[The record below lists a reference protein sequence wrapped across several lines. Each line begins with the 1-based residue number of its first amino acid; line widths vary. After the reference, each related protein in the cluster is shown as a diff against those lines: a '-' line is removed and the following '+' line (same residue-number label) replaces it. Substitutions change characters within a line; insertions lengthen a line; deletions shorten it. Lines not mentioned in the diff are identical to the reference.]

1 MEEPMKK
8 EIKKGISMI
17 LSLAMILTMSGG
29 YHGKKVKAATKTAV
43 KTQCTTYQG
52 SNVGAQNYSRW
63 TNPMKSYLAAQ
74 DDGSLMRVQY
84 GSKIGGLLVEYYDK
98 DYNLTDTKIVDEELP
113 VFGGFYATKDNYYV
127 ITGQINKDEDNDL
140 EVYRITKY
148 DKKWNKIKSTGLKNC
163 NTTYPFDAGS
173 CRMDVSGKY
182 MIIRTCHKMYKSN
195 DGYNHQANVTI
206 QVDIDQM
213 EITDSYTSVADDNYG
228 YVSHSFNQFVKT
240 EDGHIIAL
248 DHGDAYPRAF
258 IILKYQTDFTKGKFS
273 PGYYTQCTKIPVLQ
287 FEGSTG
293 NNTTGASA
301 GGFEISDDHYLV
313 AANTVI
319 QDSTF
324 SSHKTRNVFVAAVDK
339 NTSKVTTHYLTN
351 YDEGEETTSTP
362 QMVKISGTRFMVL
375 WTKGDQ
381 VYTAIVDNNGQKV
394 GEIQHFTGS
403 LSDCQPV
410 VSNGKVVW
418 YTWKN
423 GDINFYD
430 VNTTDLTDHNVTEI
444 HNGHQYVYDK
454 DLDTDDTITFRCKE
468 CGDIKTEKK
477 ITLGMLY
484 WRNSEETD
492 GYYST
497 RGNGWKQKTG
507 TTMTSSIKYTPT
519 SSDANTELE
528 VTSTDESVIYV
539 EKASGINVKLIA
551 KKAGTSTVTIKPKYN
566 QSSVKTYKVTVYDPL
581 QIDKLEVAA
590 ANPKIGEKVQLS
602 AEAQNGS
609 GNLQYKFYEEN
620 ENGDQTEIQDYASK
634 STCEWTPTTLGKH
647 TIYVEVKDS
656 EGNIE
661 KKSLENITVVK
672 KQTKIQDIHKT
683 YCYTIGAKDQKID
696 LKDYLPSDISNATY
710 EAKITDPSGNLVSE
724 ADKTNTSYTYNV
736 SKAGKAG
743 DQAKIQFTVKS
754 DNYED
759 MTFNVNITL
768 TDKISVAPKEGAEP
782 AIEGSNELTYGQK
795 ISDLKL
801 NTAKAKFIAEDG
813 SEVTGKLEFTDPDR
827 IPTAGT
833 KSAEYTF
840 TPDKDQYRSYTGSV
854 TIAVKKATPQLS
866 KVTVD
871 ETMYAKGK
879 CRKDLHFEP
888 GKATATYDG
897 VEKEVSGTWSLESPN
912 SVLYVGKS
920 TMTLIFTPD
929 DLNNYEKAT
938 QKVDVVVNLRLL
950 ASKTKVSCGDTID
963 LSIDPDT
970 IDSSPN
976 RTYKFFYVD
985 ETGYEKTI
993 QAYSKETKCQWKP
1006 MAAGKYT
1013 VYVQVNGRNYKT
1025 AIEDIEV
1032 SKLKAPEI
1040 SDITK
1045 KYPYTSG
1052 SGTEKINLTQLL
1064 PEDIKIKDQKEE
1076 IQDDHKIL
1084 DDHEFSTANK
1094 QHIYSYWVNQTG
1106 KIGDTA
1112 TIRLTIESDNYE
1124 DITIVI
1130 KIHLTDQITIEP
1142 KEDLTTDI
1150 LNKNTLTY
1158 GEKTSYIGLK
1168 STHVTLETKDG
1179 EKVYG
1184 SLKFKD
1190 PDEIPE
1196 PGKTKIVYVF
1206 VPQNKKYKDYEGS
1219 VIVDVEKQKPTLSGT
1234 SLEPIKYDQHKT
1246 KRDIPL
1252 EKDAVALIG
1261 EKMQTVS
1268 GTWTIE
1274 EENEKLPL
1282 GDYQAVIK
1290 FTPDDTTHY
1299 TTAEI
1304 TLTGQTFIELD
1315 TDIEDS
1321 AKVGDTI
1328 QLSADPKA
1336 TNLQYKF
1343 YIEDSEGKQKIIQD
1357 FTSDSEC
1364 KWIPEKEGTYTICVE
1379 AKDENGNTTTES
1391 VEEITINKKE
1401 EEKPPVKD
1409 PESGDHGSDSGE
1421 PSKPGSSESGQ
1432 PTTGND
1438 QTTTEQKP
1446 DTNTNSNV
1454 DVGVKANQAATV
1466 NGIIYKVTK
1475 IENAK
1480 NAQVT
1485 ITSLDK
1491 KKSSIVIP
1499 DYITINGVKCKV
1511 VTIKKKA
1518 LYKGTKLKKL
1528 TIGKNVQTI
1537 EDNAFNGC
1545 KNLKSITIKSTV
1557 LKKVGKNAIKGI
1569 HKKAVIK
1576 VPKKQYKKY
1585 KKLFGKKSG
1594 FKKPMKL
1601 KK

>member
-1 MEEPMKK
+1 MKK
-8 EIKKGISMI
+8 EIKKGISMM
-17 LSLAMILTMSGG
+17 LSLAMILTMSVG
-29 YHGKKVKAATKTAV
+29 YQGKKVNAATKTAV

-362 QMVKISGTRFMVL
+362 QMVKISGTRVMVL

-410 VSNGKVVW
+410 ISNGKVVW

-609 GNLQYKFYEEN
+609 GNLQYKFYEKN
-620 ENGDQTEIQDYASK
+620 ENGDQTKIRDYASK

-661 KKSLENITVVK
+661 KKSLENVTVVK

-759 MTFNVNITL
+759 MIFNVNITL
-768 TDKISVAPKEGAEP
+768 TDKISVTPKEGEEP
-782 AIEGSNELTYGQK
+782 AIEGNNELTYGQK

-801 NTAKAKFIAEDG
+801 NTTKAKFIAEDG

-840 TPDKDQYRSYTGSV
+840 TPDKDRYRSYTGSV
-854 TIAVKKATPQLS
+854 TIVVKKATPQLS

-879 CRKDLHFEP
+879 CRKDLHFEQ

-897 VEKEVSGTWSLESPN
+897 LEKEVSGTWSLESPN

-938 QKVDVVVNLRLL
+938 QKVDVVVNLRLV

-963 LSIDPDT
+963 FSIDPDT

-1190 PDEIPE
+1190 PDEILE
-1196 PGKTKIVYVF
+1196 PGKTKIAYVF

-1234 SLEPIKYDQHKT
+1234 SLKRIKYDQHKT
-1246 KRDIPL
+1246 KKDIPL
-1252 EKDAVALIG
+1252 EKYAAALIG
-1261 EKMQTVS
+1261 EKMQAVS
-1268 GTWTIE
+1268 GTWMIE
-1274 EENEKLPL
+1274 KEDEKLPL
-1282 GDYQAVIK
+1282 GDYQAVVK
-1290 FTPDDTTHY
+1290 FIPDDTTHY

-1304 TLTGQTFIELD
+1304 ALTGQTFIELD

-1321 AKVGDTI
+1321 AKVGDII

-1364 KWIPEKEGTYTICVE
+1364 KWVPEKEGTYTICVE
-1379 AKDENGNTTTES
+1379 AKDENGNTATAN

-1409 PESGDHGSDSGE
+1409 PESGDHGSDNGE

-1511 VTIKKKA
+1511 ITIKKKA

-1528 TIGKNVQTI
+1528 TIGKNIQTI

>member
-1 MEEPMKK
+1 MKK
-8 EIKKGISMI
+8 EIKKGISMM

-29 YHGKKVKAATKTAV
+29 YHGKKVNAATKTAV
-43 KTQCTTYQG
+43 KTQCTTYEG

-63 TNPMKSYLAAQ
+63 TNPMKSYLVAE

-98 DYNLTDTKIVDEELP
+98 NYNLTDTKLVDEELP

-127 ITGQINKDEDNDL
+127 VTGQINKDEDNAL

-182 MIIRTCHKMYKSN
+182 MIIRTCHEMYN
-195 DGYNHQANVTI
+195 GHQANVTI

-213 EITDSYTSVADDNYG
+213 EITDSYTSVADNNYG

-248 DHGDAYPRAF
+248 DHGDAYPRDF

-287 FEGSTG
+287 FEGSIG
-293 NNTTGASA
+293 NNATGASA

-313 AANTVI
+313 AANTVK
-319 QDSTF
+319 QDKNFDSYN
-324 SSHKTRNVFVAAVDK
+324 TRNVFVAAVDK
-339 NTSKVTTHYLTN
+339 STSDVKINYLTN
-351 YDEGEETTSTP
+351 YAEGEETTTTP

-394 GEIQHFTGS
+394 GEIQHFIGS

-410 VSNGKVVW
+410 ISNGKVVW

-454 DLDTDDTITFRCKE
+454 DLDTDDTITFRCTACDAVK
-468 CGDIKTEKK
+468 IEKK
-477 ITLGMLY
+477 ITLDKLY
-484 WRNSEETD
+484 WKNSETT
-492 GYYST
+492 GNTYYW
-497 RGNGWKQKTG
+497 RENGWKQKTG
-507 TTMTSSIKYTPT
+507 TTMASYIQYKTT
-519 SSDANTELE
+519 SSDSSIETNTELE
-528 VTSTDESVIYV
+528 ITSTNENVISV
-539 EKASGINVKLIA
+539 EKTSGIDIKLIA
-551 KKAGTSTVTIKPKYN
+551 KKAGTSTVTIRPKYN
-566 QSSVKTYKVTVYDPL
+566 QKSVKTYKITVYDPL
-581 QIDKLEVAA
+581 KVTKFEADA

-620 ENGDQTEIQDYASK
+620 KNGDQTEIQDYSLK

-647 TIYVEVKDS
+647 TLYVKVKDS

-661 KKSLENITVVK
+661 KKSLENVTVVK
-672 KQTKIQDIHKT
+672 KQTKIQDIDKT
-683 YCYTIGAKDQKID
+683 YCYTIGAKDQKIN

-710 EAKITDPSGNLVSE
+710 EAKITNLSGNLVSE
-724 ADKTNTSYTYNV
+724 AAKTDTSYTYNV

-743 DQAKIQFTVKS
+743 DQSKIQFTVKS

-759 MTFNVNITL
+759 MIFNVNITL
-768 TDKISVAPKEGAEP
+768 TDKLSIAPKEGAEP

-801 NTAKAKFIAEDG
+801 NTTKAKFIAEDG

-827 IPTAGT
+827 ISTAGI

-840 TPDKDQYRSYTGSV
+840 IPDKDKYKSYTGSV

-950 ASKTKVSCGDTID
+950 ASKTKVSCGDIID
-963 LSIDPDT
+963 FSIAPDT
-970 IDSSPN
+970 IDSSPD

-1006 MAAGKYT
+1006 TTAGKYT

-1025 AIEDIEV
+1025 AIKDIEV

-1052 SGTEKINLTQLL
+1052 SGTEKINLTQML
-1064 PEDIKIKDQKEE
+1064 PEDIKITDQKEE

-1084 DDHEFSTANK
+1084 GYHEFSTANK
-1094 QHIYSYWVNQTG
+1094 QHTYSYWVNQKG

-1112 TIRLTIESDNYE
+1112 TISLTIESDNYE
-1124 DITIVI
+1124 DITIAI

-1150 LNKNTLTY
+1150 LNKNTMTY

-1196 PGKTKIVYVF
+1196 PGKTKIAYVF

-1219 VIVDVEKQKPTLSGT
+1219 VIVDVEKQRPTLSGT
-1234 SLEPIKYDQHKT
+1234 SLKRIKYDQHKT
-1246 KRDIPL
+1246 KKDIPL

-1261 EKMQTVS
+1261 EKMQAVS

-1274 EENEKLPL
+1274 KEDDKLPL
-1282 GDYQAVIK
+1282 GDYQSVVK

-1304 TLTGQTFIELD
+1304 ALTGQTFIELD

-1321 AKVGDTI
+1321 AKVGDII
-1328 QLSADPKA
+1328 QLSADPKV
-1336 TNLQYKF
+1336 TDLQYKF
-1343 YIEDSEGKQKIIQD
+1343 YAEDSEKNQEIIQD

-1364 KWIPEKEGTYTICVE
+1364 KWVPEKEGTYTIYVE
-1379 AKDENGNTTTES
+1379 AKDENGNTATAN
-1391 VEEITINKKE
+1391 VEEIMINKKE

-1409 PESGDHGSDSGE
+1409 PESGDHGSDNGE

-1432 PTTGND
+1432 PTIGND

-1446 DTNTNSNV
+1446 DTNTNSNI

-1466 NGIIYKVTK
+1466 KGLTYKVTK

-1485 ITSLDK
+1485 ITRLDK

-1499 DYITINGVKCKV
+1499 DYIMINGVKCKV

-1518 LYKGTKLKKL
+1518 LYKGRKLKKL

-1594 FKKPMKL
+1594 FKKPMRL

>member
-1 MEEPMKK
+1 MEEPMRK

-43 KTQCTTYQG
+43 KTQCTTYEG
-52 SNVGAQNYSRW
+52 SNVGGQNYIIWSY
-63 TNPMKSYLAAQ
+63 PMESYLTAQ
-74 DDGSLMRVQY
+74 SDGSFMRVQY
-84 GSKIGGLLVEYYDK
+84 GSKIEGLLVEYYDK
-98 DYNLTDTKIVDEELP
+98 DYNLTSTKIIDEELP
-113 VFGGFYATKDNYYV
+113 VFGGFYATDDNYYV
-127 ITGQINKDEDNDL
+127 VTGQNNKNKDNDL

-148 DKKWNKIKSTGLKNC
+148 DKKWNRIGSTGLKKC

-182 MIIRTCHKMYKSN
+182 MIIRTCHEMYN
-195 DGYNHQANVTI
+195 GHQANVTI

-213 EITDSYTSVADDNYG
+213 EITDSYTSVADNNYG

-293 NNTTGASA
+293 NNATGASA

-324 SSHKTRNVFVAAVDK
+324 SSHKTRNVFVTAVDK
-339 NTSKVTTHYLTN
+339 NTSKVTIHYLTN
-351 YDEGEETTSTP
+351 YDEGEETTTTP
-362 QMVKISGTRFMVL
+362 QMVKISGTRFMIL

-410 VSNGKVVW
+410 ISNGKVVW

-430 VNTTDLTDHNVTEI
+430 VNTTDLTDHNVIEI

-468 CGDIKTEKK
+468 CGDIKTEQK

-528 VTSTDESVIYV
+528 VTSTDENVISV

-551 KKAGTSTVTIKPKYN
+551 KKAGTSTVTIRPKYN
-566 QSSVKTYKVTVYDPL
+566 QTSVKTYKITVYDPL
-581 QIDKLEVAA
+581 KITKFEAA
-590 ANPKIGEKVQLS
+590 VANPKIGEKVQLS

-620 ENGDQTEIQDYASK
+620 ENGDQTEIQDYSSK

-656 EGNIE
+656 KGNIE

-672 KQTKIQDIHKT
+672 KQTKIQNIHKT

-768 TDKISVAPKEGAEP
+768 TDKISVTPKEGEEP

-801 NTAKAKFIAEDG
+801 NTTKAKFIAEDG

-827 IPTAGT
+827 IPMAGT

-840 TPDKDQYRSYTGSV
+840 TPDEDQYRSYTGSV

-879 CRKDLHFEP
+879 CRKDLHFEQ

-929 DLNNYEKAT
+929 DLNNYEKET

-963 LSIDPDT
+963 FSIDPDT
-970 IDSSPN
+970 IDSSPD

-1025 AIEDIEV
+1025 AIKDIEV

-1084 DDHEFSTANK
+1084 GYHEFSTANK
-1094 QHIYSYWVNQTG
+1094 QHTYSYGVNQTG

-1124 DITIVI
+1124 DITIAI

-1168 STHVTLETKDG
+1168 STYVTLETKDG

-1196 PGKTKIVYVF
+1196 PGKTKIAYIF

-1219 VIVDVEKQKPTLSGT
+1219 VTVDVEKQKPTLSGT

-1246 KRDIPL
+1246 KKDIPL
-1252 EKDAVALIG
+1252 EKYAAALIG
-1261 EKMQTVS
+1261 EKMQAVS
-1268 GTWTIE
+1268 GTWMIE
-1274 EENEKLPL
+1274 KEDEKLPL
-1282 GDYQAVIK
+1282 GDYQAVVK

-1304 TLTGQTFIELD
+1304 TLTGQTFIELSTAMEGD
-1315 TDIEDS
+1315 L
-1321 AKVGDTI
+1321 AKVGDII
-1328 QLSADPKA
+1328 QLLVDPKA

-1343 YIEDSEGKQKIIQD
+1343 YTEDSEKKQEIIQD

-1364 KWIPEKEGTYTICVE
+1364 KWVPEKEGTYTIYAT
-1379 AKDENGNTTTES
+1379 AKDAAGNTVTDS
-1391 VEEITINKKE
+1391 WKGINIIQKG

-1409 PESGDHGSDSGE
+1409 PESGDQGSNNGGL
-1421 PSKPGSSESGQ
+1421 GSSENGQ
-1432 PTTGND
+1432 PTT
-1438 QTTTEQKP
+1438 QKP
-1446 DTNTNSNV
+1446 NTNTNSNV
-1454 DVGVKANQAATV
+1454 SVGVKANQTATA
-1466 NGIIYKVTK
+1466 NGITYKVTK
-1475 IENAK
+1475 VENAK

-1518 LYKGTKLKKL
+1518 LYKGAKLKKL

-1576 VPKKQYKKY
+1576 APKKQYKKY

>member
-1 MEEPMKK
+1 MKK
-8 EIKKGISMI
+8 EIKKGISMM
-17 LSLAMILTMSGG
+17 LSLAMILTMSVG
-29 YHGKKVKAATKTAV
+29 YQGKKVNAATKTAV

-339 NTSKVTTHYLTN
+339 STSDVKINYLTN
-351 YDEGEETTSTP
+351 YDEGEETTTTP

-410 VSNGKVVW
+410 ISNGKVVW

-620 ENGDQTEIQDYASK
+620 EKGDQTEIQNYSSK

-647 TIYVEVKDS
+647 TLYVKVKDS

-661 KKSLENITVVK
+661 KKSLENITVTK
-672 KQTKIQDIHKT
+672 KQAQIKDIEKT

-768 TDKISVAPKEGAEP
+768 TDKISVTPKEGEEP
-782 AIEGSNELTYGQK
+782 AIEGNNELTYGQK

-938 QKVDVVVNLRLL
+938 QKVDVVVNLRLV

-963 LSIDPDT
+963 FSIDPDT

-1025 AIEDIEV
+1025 AIKDIEV

-1190 PDEIPE
+1190 SDEILE
-1196 PGKTKIVYVF
+1196 PGKTKIAYVF

-1234 SLEPIKYDQHKT
+1234 SLKRIKYDQHKT
-1246 KRDIPL
+1246 KKDIPL
-1252 EKDAVALIG
+1252 EKYAAALIG
-1261 EKMQTVS
+1261 EKMQAVS
-1268 GTWTIE
+1268 GTWMIE
-1274 EENEKLPL
+1274 KEDEKLPL
-1282 GDYQAVIK
+1282 GDYQAVVK

-1304 TLTGQTFIELD
+1304 ALTGQTFIELD

-1364 KWIPEKEGTYTICVE
+1364 KWVPEKEGTYTIYVE
-1379 AKDENGNTTTES
+1379 AKDENGNTATAN

-1421 PSKPGSSESGQ
+1421 PSKPGSSEGGQ

-1491 KKSSIVIP
+1491 KKSSIIIP

-1511 VTIKKKA
+1511 ITIKKKA

-1528 TIGKNVQTI
+1528 TIGKNIQTI

-1576 VPKKQYKKY
+1576 VQKKQYKKY

>member
-8 EIKKGISMI
+8 EIKKGISMM

-362 QMVKISGTRFMVL
+362 QMVKISGTRVMVL

-609 GNLQYKFYEEN
+609 GNLQYKFYEKN
-620 ENGDQTEIQDYASK
+620 ENGDQTKIRDYASK

-759 MTFNVNITL
+759 MTFNVNIIL

-801 NTAKAKFIAEDG
+801 NTTKAKFIAEDG

-854 TIAVKKATPQLS
+854 TIAVKKAIPQLS

-950 ASKTKVSCGDTID
+950 ASKTKVSCGETID
-963 LSIDPDT
+963 FSIDPDT

-1025 AIEDIEV
+1025 AIKDIEV

-1084 DDHEFSTANK
+1084 EDYEFSTANK
-1094 QHIYSYWVNQTG
+1094 QHTYSYWVNQTG

-1196 PGKTKIVYVF
+1196 PGKTKIAYIF

-1219 VIVDVEKQKPTLSGT
+1219 VTVDVEKQKPTLSGT
-1234 SLEPIKYDQHKT
+1234 SLKKIKYDQHKT
-1246 KRDIPL
+1246 KKDIPL
-1252 EKDAVALIG
+1252 EKYAAALIG
-1261 EKMQTVS
+1261 EKMQAVS
-1268 GTWTIE
+1268 GTWMIE
-1274 EENEKLPL
+1274 KEDEKLPL
-1282 GDYQAVIK
+1282 GDYQAVVK

-1304 TLTGQTFIELD
+1304 ALTGQTFIELD

-1321 AKVGDTI
+1321 AKVGDII

-1364 KWIPEKEGTYTICVE
+1364 KWVPEKEGTYTIYVE
-1379 AKDENGNTTTES
+1379 AKDENGNTTTAS
-1391 VEEITINKKE
+1391 VKEITINKKE

-1409 PESGDHGSDSGE
+1409 PESGDHGSDNGE

-1438 QTTTEQKP
+1438 QPTTEQKP

-1576 VPKKQYKKY
+1576 VQKKQYKKY

>member
-1 MEEPMKK
+1 MEEHMKK
-8 EIKKGISMI
+8 EIKKGISMM
-17 LSLAMILTMSGG
+17 LSLAMIITMSGG
-29 YHGKKVKAATKTAV
+29 YHGKKVKAATNTAV
-43 KTQCTTYQG
+43 KTQCTTYEG

-63 TNPMKSYLAAQ
+63 TNPMKSYLVAE

-113 VFGGFYATKDNYYV
+113 VFGGFYATKDNYYI
-127 ITGQINKDEDNDL
+127 ITGQVNKDEDNDL

-148 DKKWNKIKSTGLKNC
+148 DRKWNKIKSTGLKNC

-182 MIIRTCHKMYKSN
+182 MIIRTCHEMYN
-195 DGYNHQANVTI
+195 GHQANVTI
-206 QVDIDQM
+206 QIDIDQM
-213 EITDSYTSVADDNYG
+213 EITDSYTSVANNNYG
-228 YVSHSFNQFVKT
+228 YVSHSFNQFVKI
-240 EDGHIIAL
+240 EDGHIVAL
-248 DHGDAYPRAF
+248 DHGDAHPRAF
-258 IILKYQTDFTKGKFS
+258 AILKYKTDINSGTFFTTSNGS
-273 PGYYTQCTKIPVLQ
+273 LCTLIPVMT
-287 FEGSTG
+287 FEGKSG
-293 NNTTGASA
+293 DNTTGASV

-313 AANTVI
+313 AANTVV
-319 QDSTF
+319 QDSDF

-339 NTSKVTTHYLTN
+339 STSDVKINYLTN
-351 YDEGEETTSTP
+351 YAEGEETTTTP

-410 VSNGKVVW
+410 ISNGKVVW
-418 YTWKN
+418 YTWRN

-468 CGDIKTEKK
+468 CGDIKIEKK

-492 GYYST
+492 GFYRT
-497 RGNGWKQKTG
+497 RENGWKQKTG
-507 TTMTSSIKYTPT
+507 TTMTSLIKYTPT

-528 VTSTDESVIYV
+528 VTSTDESVISA
-539 EKASGINVKLIA
+539 EKTNGINIKLIA
-551 KKAGTSTVTIKPKYN
+551 KKAGTSTITIKPRYN
-566 QSSVKTYKVTVYDPL
+566 PSSVKTYKVTVYDPL
-581 QIDKLEVAA
+581 QIDKLEVEDAT
-590 ANPKIGEKVQLS
+590 PKIGEKVQLS
-602 AEAQNGS
+602 VKTQNGS
-609 GNLQYKFYEEN
+609 GNLQYKFYEKN
-620 ENGDQTEIQDYASK
+620 ENGDQTEIQEYASK

-672 KQTKIQDIHKT
+672 KQTKIQDIDKT
-683 YCYTIGAKDQKID
+683 YCYTIGAKDQKIN

-724 ADKTNTSYTYNV
+724 AAKTDTSYTYNV

-768 TDKISVAPKEGAEP
+768 TDKISVTPKEGEEA

-801 NTAKAKFIAEDG
+801 NTTKAKFIAEDG
-813 SEVTGKLEFTDPDR
+813 SEVTGKLEFTDSDR

-840 TPDKDQYRSYTGSV
+840 IPDKDQYESYTGSV

-920 TMTLIFTPD
+920 IMTLIFTPD

-963 LSIDPDT
+963 FSIDPDT
-970 IDSSPN
+970 IDSSLD

-1006 MAAGKYT
+1006 TTAGKYT

-1025 AIEDIEV
+1025 AIKDIEV

-1052 SGTEKINLTQLL
+1052 LGTEKINLTQLL

-1084 DDHEFSTANK
+1084 GYHEFSTANK
-1094 QHIYSYWVNQTG
+1094 QHTYSYGVNQTG

-1124 DITIVI
+1124 DITIAI

-1184 SLKFKD
+1184 SLKFKN

-1196 PGKTKIVYVF
+1196 PGKTKIAYIF

-1234 SLEPIKYDQHKT
+1234 SLKRIKYDQHKT
-1246 KRDIPL
+1246 KKDIPL

-1261 EKMQTVS
+1261 EKMQAVS

-1274 EENEKLPL
+1274 KEDDKLPL
-1282 GDYQAVIK
+1282 GDYQAVVK

-1304 TLTGQTFIELD
+1304 ALTGQTFIELS
-1315 TDIEDS
+1315 TDMEGDL
-1321 AKVGDTI
+1321 AKVGDII

-1343 YIEDSEGKQKIIQD
+1343 YTEDSEKNQEIIQD

-1364 KWIPEKEGTYTICVE
+1364 KWVPEKEGTYTIYVK
-1379 AKDENGNTTTES
+1379 AKDAAGNTVTDS
-1391 VEEITINKKE
+1391 WKRIKIIQKG

-1409 PESGDHGSDSGE
+1409 PESGDQGSNNGGL
-1421 PSKPGSSESGQ
+1421 GSSENGQ
-1432 PTTGND
+1432 PTT
-1438 QTTTEQKP
+1438 QKP
-1446 DTNTNSNV
+1446 NTNSNV
-1454 DVGVKANQAATV
+1454 SVGVKANQTATA

-1475 IENAK
+1475 VENAQ
-1480 NAQVT
+1480 NAQVS

-1518 LYKGTKLKKL
+1518 LYKGRKLKKL

-1594 FKKPMKL
+1594 FKKPMRL

>member
-1 MEEPMKK
+1 MEEHMKK
-8 EIKKGISMI
+8 EIKKGISMM
-17 LSLAMILTMSGG
+17 LSLAMIITMSGG
-29 YHGKKVKAATKTAV
+29 YHGKKVKAATNTAV
-43 KTQCTTYQG
+43 KTQCTTYEG

-63 TNPMKSYLAAQ
+63 TNPMKSYLVAE

-113 VFGGFYATKDNYYV
+113 VFGGFYATKDNYYI
-127 ITGQINKDEDNDL
+127 ITGQVNKDEDNDL

-148 DKKWNKIKSTGLKNC
+148 DRKWNKIKSTGLKNC

-182 MIIRTCHKMYKSN
+182 MIIRTCHEMYN
-195 DGYNHQANVTI
+195 GHQANVTI
-206 QVDIDQM
+206 QIDIDQM
-213 EITDSYTSVADDNYG
+213 EITDSYTSVANNNYG
-228 YVSHSFNQFVKT
+228 YVSHSFNQFVKI
-240 EDGHIIAL
+240 EDGHIVAL
-248 DHGDAYPRAF
+248 DHGDAHPRAF
-258 IILKYQTDFTKGKFS
+258 AILKYKTDINSGTFFTTSNGS
-273 PGYYTQCTKIPVLQ
+273 LCTLIPVMT
-287 FEGSTG
+287 FEGKSG
-293 NNTTGASA
+293 DNTTGASV

-313 AANTVI
+313 AANTVV
-319 QDSTF
+319 QDSDF

-339 NTSKVTTHYLTN
+339 STSDVKINYLTN
-351 YDEGEETTSTP
+351 YAEGEETTTTP

-410 VSNGKVVW
+410 ISNGKVVW
-418 YTWKN
+418 YTWRN

-468 CGDIKTEKK
+468 CGDIKIEKK

-492 GYYST
+492 GFYRT
-497 RGNGWKQKTG
+497 RENGWKQKTG
-507 TTMTSSIKYTPT
+507 TTMTSLIKYTPT

-528 VTSTDESVIYV
+528 VTSTDESVISA
-539 EKASGINVKLIA
+539 EKTNGINIKLIA
-551 KKAGTSTVTIKPKYN
+551 KKAGTSTITIKPRYN
-566 QSSVKTYKVTVYDPL
+566 PSSVKTYKVTVYDPL
-581 QIDKLEVAA
+581 QIDKLEVEDAT
-590 ANPKIGEKVQLS
+590 PKIGEKVQLS
-602 AEAQNGS
+602 VKTQNGS
-609 GNLQYKFYEEN
+609 GNLQYKFYEKN
-620 ENGDQTEIQDYASK
+620 ENGDQTEIQEYASK

-672 KQTKIQDIHKT
+672 KQTKIQDIDKT
-683 YCYTIGAKDQKID
+683 YCYTIGAKDQKIN

-724 ADKTNTSYTYNV
+724 AAKTDTSYTYNV

-768 TDKISVAPKEGAEP
+768 TDKISVTPKEGEEA

-801 NTAKAKFIAEDG
+801 NTTKAKFIAEDG
-813 SEVTGKLEFTDPDR
+813 SEVTGKLEFTDSDR

-840 TPDKDQYRSYTGSV
+840 IPDKDQYESYTGSV

-920 TMTLIFTPD
+920 IMTLIFTPD

-963 LSIDPDT
+963 FSIDPDT
-970 IDSSPN
+970 IDSSLD

-1006 MAAGKYT
+1006 TTAGKYT

-1025 AIEDIEV
+1025 AIKDIEV

-1052 SGTEKINLTQLL
+1052 LGTEKINLTQLL

-1076 IQDDHKIL
+1076 IQDDYKIL
-1084 DDHEFSTANK
+1084 GYHEFSTANK
-1094 QHIYSYWVNQTG
+1094 QHTYSYGVNQTG

-1124 DITIVI
+1124 DITIAI

-1184 SLKFKD
+1184 SLKFKN

-1196 PGKTKIVYVF
+1196 PGKTKIAYIF

-1234 SLEPIKYDQHKT
+1234 SLKRIKYDQHKT
-1246 KRDIPL
+1246 KKDIPL

-1261 EKMQTVS
+1261 EKMQAVS

-1274 EENEKLPL
+1274 KEDDKLPL
-1282 GDYQAVIK
+1282 GDYQAVVK

-1304 TLTGQTFIELD
+1304 ALTGQTFIELS
-1315 TDIEDS
+1315 TDMEGDL
-1321 AKVGDTI
+1321 AKVGDII

-1343 YIEDSEGKQKIIQD
+1343 YTEDSEKNQEIIQD

-1364 KWIPEKEGTYTICVE
+1364 KWVPEKEGTYTIYVK
-1379 AKDENGNTTTES
+1379 AKDAAGNTVTDS
-1391 VEEITINKKE
+1391 WKRIKIIQKG

-1409 PESGDHGSDSGE
+1409 PESGDQGSNNGGL
-1421 PSKPGSSESGQ
+1421 GSSENGQ
-1432 PTTGND
+1432 PTT
-1438 QTTTEQKP
+1438 QKP
-1446 DTNTNSNV
+1446 NTNSNV
-1454 DVGVKANQAATV
+1454 SVGVKANQTATA

-1475 IENAK
+1475 VENAQ
-1480 NAQVT
+1480 NAQVS

-1518 LYKGTKLKKL
+1518 LYKGRKLKKL

-1594 FKKPMKL
+1594 FKKPMRL

>member
-1 MEEPMKK
+1 MKK

-43 KTQCTTYQG
+43 KTQCTTYEG

-430 VNTTDLTDHNVTEI
+430 VNTTDLTDHNITEI

-492 GYYST
+492 GHYST

-507 TTMTSSIKYTPT
+507 TTMTSLIKYTPT

-528 VTSTDESVIYV
+528 VTSTDESVISA
-539 EKASGINVKLIA
+539 EKTNGINIKLIA
-551 KKAGTSTVTIKPKYN
+551 KKAGTSTITIKPKYN
-566 QSSVKTYKVTVYDPL
+566 PSSVKTYKVTVYDPL
-581 QIDKLEVAA
+581 QIDKLEVEDAT
-590 ANPKIGEKVQLS
+590 PKIGEKVQLS

-768 TDKISVAPKEGAEP
+768 TDKISVTSKEGEEP
-782 AIEGSNELTYGQK
+782 TIEGSNELTYGQK

-801 NTAKAKFIAEDG
+801 NTTKAKFIAEDG

-871 ETMYAKGK
+871 EMMYAKGK
-879 CRKDLHFEP
+879 CRKDLHFEQ

-897 VEKEVSGTWSLESPN
+897 VEKEVSGAWSLESPN

-970 IDSSPN
+970 IDSSPD

-1006 MAAGKYT
+1006 MAVGKYT

-1084 DDHEFSTANK
+1084 EDYEFSTANK
-1094 QHIYSYWVNQTG
+1094 QHTYSYWVNQTG

-1190 PDEIPE
+1190 PDEILE
-1196 PGKTKIVYVF
+1196 PGKTKIAYVF

-1234 SLEPIKYDQHKT
+1234 SLKRIKYDQHKT
-1246 KRDIPL
+1246 KKDIPL
-1252 EKDAVALIG
+1252 EKYAAALIG
-1261 EKMQTVS
+1261 EKMQAVS
-1268 GTWTIE
+1268 GTWMIE
-1274 EENEKLPL
+1274 KEDEKLPL
-1282 GDYQAVIK
+1282 GDYQAVVK
-1290 FTPDDTTHY
+1290 FIPDDTTHY

-1304 TLTGQTFIELD
+1304 ALTGQTFIELD

-1321 AKVGDTI
+1321 AKVGDII

-1364 KWIPEKEGTYTICVE
+1364 KLVPEKEGTYTICVE
-1379 AKDENGNTTTES
+1379 AKDENGNTATAN

-1409 PESGDHGSDSGE
+1409 PESGDHGSDNGE

-1475 IENAK
+1475 IENAQ

>member
-1 MEEPMKK
+1 MKK
-8 EIKKGISMI
+8 EIKKGISMM

-29 YHGKKVKAATKTAV
+29 YQGKKVNAATKTAV

-528 VTSTDESVIYV
+528 VTSTDESVISA
-539 EKASGINVKLIA
+539 EKTNGINIKLIA
-551 KKAGTSTVTIKPKYN
+551 KKAGTSTITIKPKYN

-581 QIDKLEVAA
+581 QIDKLEVDA

-620 ENGDQTEIQDYASK
+620 ENGDQTKIRDYASK

-661 KKSLENITVVK
+661 KKSLENVTVVK

-854 TIAVKKATPQLS
+854 TIAVKKAIPQLS

-1190 PDEIPE
+1190 PDEILE
-1196 PGKTKIVYVF
+1196 PGKTKIAYVF

-1234 SLEPIKYDQHKT
+1234 SLKRIKYDQHKT
-1246 KRDIPL
+1246 KKDIPL
-1252 EKDAVALIG
+1252 EKYAAALIG
-1261 EKMQTVS
+1261 EKMQAVS
-1268 GTWTIE
+1268 GTWMIE
-1274 EENEKLPL
+1274 KEDEKLPL
-1282 GDYQAVIK
+1282 GDYQAVVK
-1290 FTPDDTTHY
+1290 FIPDDTTHY

-1304 TLTGQTFIELD
+1304 ALTGQTFIELD

-1364 KWIPEKEGTYTICVE
+1364 KWVPEKEGTYTICVE
-1379 AKDENGNTTTES
+1379 AKDENGNTATEN

>member
-1 MEEPMKK
+1 MKK
-8 EIKKGISMI
+8 EIKKGISMM
-17 LSLAMILTMSGG
+17 LSLAMILTMSVG
-29 YHGKKVKAATKTAV
+29 YQGKKVNAATKTAV

-351 YDEGEETTSTP
+351 YDEGEETTTTP

-410 VSNGKVVW
+410 ISNGKVVW

-528 VTSTDESVIYV
+528 VTSTDESVISA
-539 EKASGINVKLIA
+539 EKTNGINIKLIA
-551 KKAGTSTVTIKPKYN
+551 KKAGTSTITIKPKYN

-590 ANPKIGEKVQLS
+590 ATPKIGEKVQLS

-661 KKSLENITVVK
+661 KKSLENVTVVK

-759 MTFNVNITL
+759 MIFNVNITL
-768 TDKISVAPKEGAEP
+768 TDKISVTPKEGEEP
-782 AIEGSNELTYGQK
+782 AIEGNNELTYGQK

-801 NTAKAKFIAEDG
+801 NTTKAKFIAEDG

-840 TPDKDQYRSYTGSV
+840 TPDKDRYRSYTGSV
-854 TIAVKKATPQLS
+854 TIVVKKATPQLS

-879 CRKDLHFEP
+879 CRKDLHFEQ

-897 VEKEVSGTWSLESPN
+897 LEKEVSGTWSLESPN

-938 QKVDVVVNLRLL
+938 QKVDVVVNLRLV

-963 LSIDPDT
+963 FSIDPDT

-1006 MAAGKYT
+1006 MAAGKYM

-1025 AIEDIEV
+1025 AIKDIEV

-1094 QHIYSYWVNQTG
+1094 QHTYSYWVNQTG

-1190 PDEIPE
+1190 PDEILE
-1196 PGKTKIVYVF
+1196 PGKTKIAYVF

-1234 SLEPIKYDQHKT
+1234 SLKRIKYDQHKT
-1246 KRDIPL
+1246 KKDIPL
-1252 EKDAVALIG
+1252 EKYAAALIG
-1261 EKMQTVS
+1261 EKMQAVS
-1268 GTWTIE
+1268 GTWMIE
-1274 EENEKLPL
+1274 KEDEKLPL
-1282 GDYQAVIK
+1282 GDYQAVVK
-1290 FTPDDTTHY
+1290 FIPDDTTHY

-1304 TLTGQTFIELD
+1304 ALTGQTFIELD

-1321 AKVGDTI
+1321 AKVGDII

-1364 KWIPEKEGTYTICVE
+1364 KWVPEKEGTYTICVE
-1379 AKDENGNTTTES
+1379 AKDENGNTATAN

-1409 PESGDHGSDSGE
+1409 PESGDHGSDNGE

-1511 VTIKKKA
+1511 ITIKKKA

>member
-1 MEEPMKK
+1 MKK
-8 EIKKGISMI
+8 EIKKGISMM
-17 LSLAMILTMSGG
+17 LSLAMIITMSGG
-29 YHGKKVKAATKTAV
+29 YHGKKVKAATNTAV
-43 KTQCTTYQG
+43 KTQCTTYEG

-63 TNPMKSYLAAQ
+63 TNPMKSYLVAE

-113 VFGGFYATKDNYYV
+113 VFGGFYATKDNYYI
-127 ITGQINKDEDNDL
+127 ITGQVNKDEDNDL

-148 DKKWNKIKSTGLKNC
+148 DRKWNKIKSTGLKNC

-182 MIIRTCHKMYKSN
+182 MIIRTCHEMYN
-195 DGYNHQANVTI
+195 GHQANVTI
-206 QVDIDQM
+206 QIDIDQM
-213 EITDSYTSVADDNYG
+213 EITDSYTSVANNNYG
-228 YVSHSFNQFVKT
+228 YVSHSFNQFVKI
-240 EDGHIIAL
+240 EDGHIVAL
-248 DHGDAYPRAF
+248 DHGDAHPRAF
-258 IILKYQTDFTKGKFS
+258 AILKYKTDINSGTFFTTSNGS
-273 PGYYTQCTKIPVLQ
+273 LCTLIPVMT
-287 FEGSTG
+287 FEGKSG
-293 NNTTGASA
+293 DNTTGASV

-313 AANTVI
+313 AANTVV
-319 QDSTF
+319 QDSDF

-339 NTSKVTTHYLTN
+339 STSDVKINYLTN
-351 YDEGEETTSTP
+351 YAEGEETTTTP

-410 VSNGKVVW
+410 ISNGKVVW
-418 YTWKN
+418 YTWRN

-468 CGDIKTEKK
+468 CGDIKIEKK

-492 GYYST
+492 GFYRT
-497 RGNGWKQKTG
+497 RENGWKQKTG
-507 TTMTSSIKYTPT
+507 TTMTSLIKYTPT

-528 VTSTDESVIYV
+528 VTSTDESVISA
-539 EKASGINVKLIA
+539 EKTNGINIKLIA
-551 KKAGTSTVTIKPKYN
+551 KKAGTSTITIKPRYN
-566 QSSVKTYKVTVYDPL
+566 PSSVKTYKVTVYDPL
-581 QIDKLEVAA
+581 QIDKLEVEDAT
-590 ANPKIGEKVQLS
+590 PKIGEKVQLS
-602 AEAQNGS
+602 VKTQNGS
-609 GNLQYKFYEEN
+609 GNLQYKFYEKN
-620 ENGDQTEIQDYASK
+620 ENGDQTEIQEYASK

-672 KQTKIQDIHKT
+672 KQTKIQDIDKT
-683 YCYTIGAKDQKID
+683 YCYTIGAKDQKIN

-724 ADKTNTSYTYNV
+724 AAKTDTSYTYNV

-768 TDKISVAPKEGAEP
+768 TDKISVTPKEGEEA

-801 NTAKAKFIAEDG
+801 NTTKAKFIAEDG
-813 SEVTGKLEFTDPDR
+813 SEVTGKLEFTDSDR

-840 TPDKDQYRSYTGSV
+840 IPDKDQYESYTGSV

-920 TMTLIFTPD
+920 IMTLIFTPD

-963 LSIDPDT
+963 FSIDPDT
-970 IDSSPN
+970 IDSSLD

-1006 MAAGKYT
+1006 TTAGKYT

-1025 AIEDIEV
+1025 AIKDIEV

-1052 SGTEKINLTQLL
+1052 LGTEKINLTQLL

-1084 DDHEFSTANK
+1084 GYHEFSTANK
-1094 QHIYSYWVNQTG
+1094 QHTYSYGVNQTG

-1124 DITIVI
+1124 DITIAI

-1184 SLKFKD
+1184 SLKFKN

-1196 PGKTKIVYVF
+1196 PGKTKIAYIF

-1234 SLEPIKYDQHKT
+1234 SLKRIKYDQHKT
-1246 KRDIPL
+1246 KKDIPL

-1261 EKMQTVS
+1261 EKMQAVS

-1274 EENEKLPL
+1274 KEDDKLPL
-1282 GDYQAVIK
+1282 GDYQAVVK

-1304 TLTGQTFIELD
+1304 ALTGQTFIELS
-1315 TDIEDS
+1315 TDMEGDL
-1321 AKVGDTI
+1321 AKVGDII

-1343 YIEDSEGKQKIIQD
+1343 YTEDSEKNQEIIQD

-1364 KWIPEKEGTYTICVE
+1364 KWVPEKEGTYTIYVK
-1379 AKDENGNTTTES
+1379 AKDAAGNTVTDS
-1391 VEEITINKKE
+1391 WKRIKIIQKG

-1409 PESGDHGSDSGE
+1409 PESGDQGSNNGGL
-1421 PSKPGSSESGQ
+1421 GSSENGQ
-1432 PTTGND
+1432 PTT
-1438 QTTTEQKP
+1438 QKP
-1446 DTNTNSNV
+1446 NTNSNV
-1454 DVGVKANQAATV
+1454 SVGVKANQTATA

-1475 IENAK
+1475 VENAQ
-1480 NAQVT
+1480 NAQVS

-1518 LYKGTKLKKL
+1518 LYKGRKLKKL

-1594 FKKPMKL
+1594 FKKPMRL

>member
-1 MEEPMKK
+1 MEEHMKK

-43 KTQCTTYQG
+43 KTQCTTYEG

-182 MIIRTCHKMYKSN
+182 MIIRTCHEMYN
-195 DGYNHQANVTI
+195 GHQANVTI
-206 QVDIDQM
+206 QLDIDKM
-213 EITDSYTSVADDNYG
+213 EITDSYTSVADNNYG
-228 YVSHSFNQFVKT
+228 YVSHSFNQFVKI
-240 EDGHIIAL
+240 EDGHIVAL

-258 IILKYQTDFTKGKFS
+258 AILKYKTDINSGTFFS
-273 PGYYTQCTKIPVLQ
+273 TSNGSLCTLIPVMT
-287 FEGSTG
+287 FEGESG
-293 NNTTGASA
+293 DNTTGASA

-324 SSHKTRNVFVAAVDK
+324 SSHKTRNVFVTAVDK
-339 NTSKVTTHYLTN
+339 STSDVKINYLTN
-351 YDEGEETTSTP
+351 YDEGEETTTTP

-410 VSNGKVVW
+410 ISNGKVVW

-444 HNGHQYVYDK
+444 HN
-454 DLDTDDTITFRCKE
+454 E
-468 CGDIKTEKK
+468 
-477 ITLGMLY
+477 LY
-484 WRNSEETD
+484 WKNSETT
-492 GYYST
+492 GNTYYW

-507 TTMTSSIKYTPT
+507 TTMTSYIQYKTT
-519 SSDANTELE
+519 SSDSSIETNTELE
-528 VTSTDESVIYV
+528 VISTDENVISV
-539 EKASGINVKLIA
+539 EKSSGIDIKLIA
-551 KKAGTSTVTIKPKYN
+551 KKAGTSTVTIRPKYN
-566 QSSVKTYKVTVYDPL
+566 QTSVKTYKITVYDPL
-581 QIDKLEVAA
+581 KITKFGAA
-590 ANPKIGEKVQLS
+590 ATNPKIGEKVQLS

-620 ENGDQTEIQDYASK
+620 ENGDQTKIRDYASK

-768 TDKISVAPKEGAEP
+768 TDKISVTPKEGEEP
-782 AIEGSNELTYGQK
+782 TIEGSNELTYGQK

-801 NTAKAKFIAEDG
+801 NTTKAKFIAEDG

-854 TIAVKKATPQLS
+854 TIAVKKAMPQLS

-950 ASKTKVSCGDTID
+950 ASKTKVSCGETID
-963 LSIDPDT
+963 FSIDPDT
-970 IDSSPN
+970 IDSSPD

-1246 KRDIPL
+1246 KKDIPL

-1379 AKDENGNTTTES
+1379 AKDENGNTATES

-1409 PESGDHGSDSGE
+1409 PESGDHGSDNGE

-1446 DTNTNSNV
+1446 DTNTNGNV
-1454 DVGVKANQAATV
+1454 DVSVKANQVATV

-1480 NAQVT
+1480 NAQVS

-1576 VPKKQYKKY
+1576 VQKKQYKKY

>member
-1 MEEPMKK
+1 MKK

-759 MTFNVNITL
+759 MTFNVNIIL

-1379 AKDENGNTTTES
+1379 AKDENGNTATES

>member
-1 MEEPMKK
+1 MKK
-8 EIKKGISMI
+8 EIKKGISMM
-17 LSLAMILTMSGG
+17 LSLAMIITMSGG
-29 YHGKKVKAATKTAV
+29 YHGKKVKAATNTAV
-43 KTQCTTYQG
+43 KTQCTTYEG

-63 TNPMKSYLAAQ
+63 TNPMKSYLVAE
-74 DDGSLMRVQY
+74 DDSSLMRVQY

-98 DYNLTDTKIVDEELP
+98 NYNLTDTKLVDEELP

-127 ITGQINKDEDNDL
+127 VTGQINKDEDNAL

-182 MIIRTCHKMYKSN
+182 MIIRTCHEMYN
-195 DGYNHQANVTI
+195 GHQANVTI

-213 EITDSYTSVADDNYG
+213 EITDSYTGVINSSYG
-228 YVSHSFNQFVKT
+228 YVSHSFNQFVKI
-240 EDGHIIAL
+240 EDGHIVAL

-258 IILKYQTDFTKGKFS
+258 AILKYKTDINSGTFFS
-273 PGYYTQCTKIPVLQ
+273 TSNGSLCTLIPVMT
-287 FEGSTG
+287 FEGESG
-293 NNTTGASA
+293 DNTTGASA

-339 NTSKVTTHYLTN
+339 STSDVKINYLTN
-351 YDEGEETTSTP
+351 YDEGEETTTTP

-410 VSNGKVVW
+410 ISNGKVVW

-423 GDINFYD
+423 GDINFYGI
-430 VNTTDLTDHNVTEI
+430 NTTNVTDHHVTEI
-444 HNGHQYVYDK
+444 HNGHDYSYDPK
-454 DLDTDDTITFRCKE
+454 SDTDDTITFRCTV
-468 CGDIKTEKK
+468 CGAEKIEKK
-477 ITLGMLY
+477 ITFDQIY
-484 WRNSEETD
+484 WRNSESVD
-492 GYYST
+492 GNYWVQGS
-497 RGNGWKQKTG
+497 GWKQKTG
-507 TTMTSSIKYTPT
+507 TTMASYIQYKTT
-519 SSDANTELE
+519 SSDSSIETNTELE
-528 VTSTDESVIYV
+528 VTSTDENVISVQ
-539 EKASGINVKLIA
+539 KSSGIDIKLIA
-551 KKAGTSTVTIKPKYN
+551 KKAGTSTVTIRPKYN
-566 QSSVKTYKVTVYDPL
+566 QTSVKTYKITVYDPL
-581 QIDKLEVAA
+581 KITKFEVAA

-620 ENGDQTEIQDYASK
+620 ENGDQTEIQDYSSK

-647 TIYVEVKDS
+647 TLYVKVKDS

-661 KKSLENITVVK
+661 KKSLENVTVVK
-672 KQTKIQDIHKT
+672 KQMKIQDIHKT
-683 YCYTIGAKDQKID
+683 YCYTIGAKDQKIN

-710 EAKITDPSGNLVSE
+710 EAKITNPSGNLVSE
-724 ADKTNTSYTYNV
+724 AAKTNTSYTYNV

-743 DQAKIQFTVKS
+743 DQSKIQFTVKS

-759 MTFNVNITL
+759 MIFNVNITL
-768 TDKISVAPKEGAEP
+768 TDKLSVAPKEGAEP

-801 NTAKAKFIAEDG
+801 NTTKAKFIAEDG

-827 IPTAGT
+827 ISTAGI

-840 TPDKDQYRSYTGSV
+840 IPDKDKYKSYTGSV

-963 LSIDPDT
+963 FSIDPDT
-970 IDSSPN
+970 IDNSLD

-1025 AIEDIEV
+1025 AIKDIEV

-1052 SGTEKINLTQLL
+1052 SDMEKINLTQLL

-1084 DDHEFSTANK
+1084 EYHEFSTANK
-1094 QHIYSYWVNQTG
+1094 QHTYSYWVNQTG
-1106 KIGDTA
+1106 KIGDIA

-1124 DITIVI
+1124 DITIAI

-1184 SLKFKD
+1184 SLKFKN

-1196 PGKTKIVYVF
+1196 PGKTKIAYIF
-1206 VPQNKKYKDYEGS
+1206 VLQNKKYKDYEGS

-1234 SLEPIKYDQHKT
+1234 SLKRIKYDQHKT
-1246 KRDIPL
+1246 KKDIPL

-1261 EKMQTVS
+1261 EKMQAVS

-1274 EENEKLPL
+1274 KEDDKLPL
-1282 GDYQAVIK
+1282 GDYQAVVK

-1304 TLTGQTFIELD
+1304 ALTGQTFIELD

-1321 AKVGDTI
+1321 AKVGDII

-1343 YIEDSEGKQKIIQD
+1343 YTEDSEKNQEIIQD

-1364 KWIPEKEGTYTICVE
+1364 KWVPEKEGTYTIYVE
-1379 AKDENGNTTTES
+1379 AKDENGNTATAN
-1391 VEEITINKKE
+1391 VEEIMINKKE

-1409 PESGDHGSDSGE
+1409 PESGDHGSDNGE

-1438 QTTTEQKP
+1438 QTTTERKP

-1466 NGIIYKVTK
+1466 KGIIYKVTK

-1485 ITSLDK
+1485 ITRLDK
-1491 KKSSIVIP
+1491 KKSSIIIP

-1511 VTIKKKA
+1511 VSIKKKA
-1518 LYKGTKLKKL
+1518 LYKGRKLKKL

-1576 VPKKQYKKY
+1576 VPKKQYKK
-1585 KKLFGKKSG
+1585 LFGKKSG
-1594 FKKPMKL
+1594 FKKPMRL

>member
-1 MEEPMKK
+1 MEKPMKK
-8 EIKKGISMI
+8 EMKKGISMI
-17 LSLAMILTMSGG
+17 LSLAMILTMSVG
-29 YHGKKVKAATKTAV
+29 YQGKKVKAATNTAV
-43 KTQCTTYQG
+43 KTQCTTYEG

-63 TNPMKSYLAAQ
+63 TNPMKSYLVAE

-98 DYNLTDTKIVDEELP
+98 NYNLTDTKLVDEELP
-113 VFGGFYATKDNYYV
+113 VFGGFYATKDNYYI

-182 MIIRTCHKMYKSN
+182 MIIRTCHEMYN
-195 DGYNHQANVTI
+195 GHQANVTI
-206 QVDIDQM
+206 QIDIDQM
-213 EITDSYTSVADDNYG
+213 EITDSYTSVANNNYG

-248 DHGDAYPRAF
+248 DHGDAYPRDF

-287 FEGSTG
+287 FEGSIG
-293 NNTTGASA
+293 NNVTGASA

-313 AANTVI
+313 AANTVK
-319 QDSTF
+319 QDKNFDSYN
-324 SSHKTRNVFVAAVDK
+324 TRNVFVAAVDK
-339 NTSKVTTHYLTN
+339 STSDVKINYLTN
-351 YDEGEETTSTP
+351 YDEGEETTTTP

-394 GEIQHFTGS
+394 GEIQHFIGS

-410 VSNGKVVW
+410 ISNGKVVW

-454 DLDTDDTITFRCKE
+454 DLDTDDTITFRCTACDAVK
-468 CGDIKTEKK
+468 IEKK
-477 ITLGMLY
+477 ITLDKLY
-484 WRNSEETD
+484 WKNSETT
-492 GYYST
+492 GNTYYW
-497 RGNGWKQKTG
+497 RENGWKQKTG
-507 TTMTSSIKYTPT
+507 TTMASYIQYKTT
-519 SSDANTELE
+519 SSDSSIETNTELE
-528 VTSTDESVIYV
+528 VTSTDENVISV
-539 EKASGINVKLIA
+539 EKSSGIDIKLIA
-551 KKAGTSTVTIKPKYN
+551 KKAGTSTVTIRPKYN
-566 QSSVKTYKVTVYDPL
+566 QTSVKTYKITVYDPL
-581 QIDKLEVAA
+581 KITKFEAVA

-620 ENGDQTEIQDYASK
+620 ENGDQTEIQDYSSK

-647 TIYVEVKDS
+647 TLYVKVKDS

-661 KKSLENITVVK
+661 KKSLENVTVVK
-672 KQTKIQDIHKT
+672 KQTKIQNIDKT
-683 YCYTIGAKDQKID
+683 YCYTIGAKDQKIN

-710 EAKITDPSGNLVSE
+710 EAKITNLSGNLVSE
-724 ADKTNTSYTYNV
+724 AAKTDTSYIYNV

-743 DQAKIQFTVKS
+743 DQSKIQFTVKS

-768 TDKISVAPKEGAEP
+768 TDKLSIAPKEGEEP
-782 AIEGSNELTYGQK
+782 AIEGNNELTYGQK

-801 NTAKAKFIAEDG
+801 NTTKTKFIAEDG

-840 TPDKDQYRSYTGSV
+840 IPDKDQYESYTGSV

-897 VEKEVSGTWSLESPN
+897 VEKEVSGTWGLESPN

-963 LSIDPDT
+963 FSIDPDT
-970 IDSSPN
+970 IDSSPD
-976 RTYKFFYVD
+976 RTYKFFYED

-1025 AIEDIEV
+1025 AIKDIEV

-1052 SGTEKINLTQLL
+1052 SDMEKINLTQLL

-1084 DDHEFSTANK
+1084 EYHEFSTANK
-1094 QHIYSYWVNQTG
+1094 QHTYSYWVNQTG

-1112 TIRLTIESDNYE
+1112 TIRLTIKSDNYE
-1124 DITIVI
+1124 DITIAI

-1184 SLKFKD
+1184 SLKFKN

-1196 PGKTKIVYVF
+1196 PGKTKIAYIF

-1234 SLEPIKYDQHKT
+1234 SLKRIKYDQHKT
-1246 KRDIPL
+1246 KKDIPL

-1261 EKMQTVS
+1261 EKMQAVS

-1274 EENEKLPL
+1274 KEDDKLPL
-1282 GDYQAVIK
+1282 GDYQAVVK
-1290 FTPDDTTHY
+1290 FTPDDITHY

-1304 TLTGQTFIELD
+1304 ALTGQTFIELD

-1321 AKVGDTI
+1321 AKVGDII

-1343 YIEDSEGKQKIIQD
+1343 YTEDSEGNQEIIQE

-1364 KWIPEKEGTYTICVE
+1364 KWVPEKEGTYTIYVK
-1379 AKDENGNTTTES
+1379 AKDAAGNTVTDS
-1391 VEEITINKKE
+1391 WKGIKIIQKG
-1401 EEKPPVKD
+1401 EEKTPVKD
-1409 PESGDHGSDSGE
+1409 PDSGNHGSNNGGL
-1421 PSKPGSSESGQ
+1421 GSSENGQ
-1432 PTTGND
+1432 PTT
-1438 QTTTEQKP
+1438 QKP
-1446 DTNTNSNV
+1446 NTNSNV
-1454 DVGVKANQAATV
+1454 SVGVKANQTATA

-1475 IENAK
+1475 VENTQ

-1499 DYITINGVKCKV
+1499 DYITINGIKCKV

-1518 LYKGTKLKKL
+1518 LYKRTKLKKL

-1594 FKKPMKL
+1594 YKKPMKL

>member
-1 MEEPMKK
+1 MKK
-8 EIKKGISMI
+8 EMKKGISMM
-17 LSLAMILTMSGG
+17 LSLAMIITMSGG
-29 YHGKKVKAATKTAV
+29 YHGKKVKAATNTAV
-43 KTQCTTYQG
+43 KTQCTTYEG

-63 TNPMKSYLAAQ
+63 TNPMKSYLVAE

-98 DYNLTDTKIVDEELP
+98 NYNLTDTKLVDEELP
-113 VFGGFYATKDNYYV
+113 VFGGFYATKDNYYI

-182 MIIRTCHKMYKSN
+182 MIIRTCHEMYN
-195 DGYNHQANVTI
+195 GHQANVTI
-206 QVDIDQM
+206 QIDIDQM
-213 EITDSYTSVADDNYG
+213 EITDSYTSVANNNYG

-248 DHGDAYPRAF
+248 DHGDAYPRDF

-287 FEGSTG
+287 FEGSIG
-293 NNTTGASA
+293 NNVTGASA

-313 AANTVI
+313 AANTVK
-319 QDSTF
+319 QDKNFDSYN
-324 SSHKTRNVFVAAVDK
+324 TRNVFVAAVDK
-339 NTSKVTTHYLTN
+339 STSDVKINYLTN
-351 YDEGEETTSTP
+351 YDEGEETTTTP

-410 VSNGKVVW
+410 ISNGKVVW

-454 DLDTDDTITFRCKE
+454 DLDTDDTITFRCTACDAVK
-468 CGDIKTEKK
+468 IEKK
-477 ITLGMLY
+477 ITLDKLY
-484 WRNSEETD
+484 WKNSETT
-492 GYYST
+492 GNTYYW
-497 RGNGWKQKTG
+497 RENGWKQKTG
-507 TTMTSSIKYTPT
+507 TTMASYIQYKTT
-519 SSDANTELE
+519 SSDSSIETNTELE
-528 VTSTDESVIYV
+528 VTSTDENVISV
-539 EKASGINVKLIA
+539 EKSSGIDIKLIA
-551 KKAGTSTVTIKPKYN
+551 KKAGTSTVTIRPKYN
-566 QSSVKTYKVTVYDPL
+566 QTSVKTYKITVYDPL
-581 QIDKLEVAA
+581 KITKFEAA
-590 ANPKIGEKVQLS
+590 TANPKIGEKVQLS

-620 ENGDQTEIQDYASK
+620 ENGDQTEIQDYSSK

-647 TIYVEVKDS
+647 TLYVKVKDS

-661 KKSLENITVVK
+661 KKSLENVTVVK
-672 KQTKIQDIHKT
+672 KQTKIQDIDKT
-683 YCYTIGAKDQKID
+683 YCYTIGAKDQKIN

-710 EAKITDPSGNLVSE
+710 EAKITNLSGNLVSE
-724 ADKTNTSYTYNV
+724 AAKTDTSYIYNV

-743 DQAKIQFTVKS
+743 DQSKIQFTVKS

-768 TDKISVAPKEGAEP
+768 TDKLSIAPKEGEEP
-782 AIEGSNELTYGQK
+782 AIEGNNELTYGQK

-801 NTAKAKFIAEDG
+801 NTTKTKFIAEDG

-827 IPTAGT
+827 IPTART

-840 TPDKDQYRSYTGSV
+840 IPDKDQYESYTGSV

-897 VEKEVSGTWSLESPN
+897 VEKEVSGTWGLESPN

-963 LSIDPDT
+963 FSIDPDT
-970 IDSSPN
+970 IDSSPD
-976 RTYKFFYVD
+976 RTYKFFYED

-1025 AIEDIEV
+1025 AIKDIEV

-1052 SGTEKINLTQLL
+1052 SDMEKINLTQLL

-1084 DDHEFSTANK
+1084 EYHEFSTANK
-1094 QHIYSYWVNQTG
+1094 QHTYSYWVNQTG

-1112 TIRLTIESDNYE
+1112 TIRLTIKSDNYE
-1124 DITIVI
+1124 DITIAI

-1184 SLKFKD
+1184 SLKFKN

-1196 PGKTKIVYVF
+1196 PGKTKIAYIF

-1219 VIVDVEKQKPTLSGT
+1219 VIVDVEKQRPTLSGT
-1234 SLEPIKYDQHKT
+1234 SLKRIKYDQHKT
-1246 KRDIPL
+1246 KKNIPL

-1261 EKMQTVS
+1261 EKMQAVS

-1274 EENEKLPL
+1274 KEDDKLPL
-1282 GDYQAVIK
+1282 GDYQAVVK
-1290 FTPDDTTHY
+1290 FTPDDITHY

-1304 TLTGQTFIELD
+1304 ALTGQTFIELD

-1321 AKVGDTI
+1321 AKVGDII

-1343 YIEDSEGKQKIIQD
+1343 YTEDSEGNQEIIQE

-1364 KWIPEKEGTYTICVE
+1364 KWVPEKEGTYTIYVK
-1379 AKDENGNTTTES
+1379 AKDAAGNTVTDS
-1391 VEEITINKKE
+1391 WKGIKIIQKG

-1409 PESGDHGSDSGE
+1409 PDSGNHGSNNGGL
-1421 PSKPGSSESGQ
+1421 GSSENGQ
-1432 PTTGND
+1432 PTT
-1438 QTTTEQKP
+1438 QKP
-1446 DTNTNSNV
+1446 NTNSNV
-1454 DVGVKANQAATV
+1454 SVGVKANQTATA

-1475 IENAK
+1475 VENAQ

-1499 DYITINGVKCKV
+1499 DYITINGIKCKV

-1518 LYKGTKLKKL
+1518 LYKRTKLKKL

-1594 FKKPMKL
+1594 YKKPMKL

>member
-1 MEEPMKK
+1 MEEHMKK

-43 KTQCTTYQG
+43 KTQCTTYEG

-182 MIIRTCHKMYKSN
+182 MIIRTCHEMYN
-195 DGYNHQANVTI
+195 GHQANVTI
-206 QVDIDQM
+206 QLDIDQM
-213 EITDSYTSVADDNYG
+213 EITDSYTGVINSSYG
-228 YVSHSFNQFVKT
+228 YVSHSFNQFVKI
-240 EDGHIIAL
+240 EDGHIVAL

-258 IILKYQTDFTKGKFS
+258 AILKYKTDINSGTFFS
-273 PGYYTQCTKIPVLQ
+273 TSNGSLCTLIPVMT
-287 FEGSTG
+287 FEGKSG
-293 NNTTGASA
+293 DNTTGASA

-351 YDEGEETTSTP
+351 YDEGEETTTTP

-410 VSNGKVVW
+410 ISNGKVVW

-801 NTAKAKFIAEDG
+801 NTTKAKFIAEDG

-854 TIAVKKATPQLS
+854 TIAVKKAIPQLS

-963 LSIDPDT
+963 FSIDPDT

-1025 AIEDIEV
+1025 AIKDIEV

-1084 DDHEFSTANK
+1084 EDHEFSTANK
-1094 QHIYSYWVNQTG
+1094 QHTYSYWVNQTG

-1196 PGKTKIVYVF
+1196 PGKTKIAYVF

-1234 SLEPIKYDQHKT
+1234 SLEPIKYDQYKT
-1246 KRDIPL
+1246 KKDIPV
-1252 EKDAVALIG
+1252 EKYAAALIG
-1261 EKMQTVS
+1261 EKMQAVS
-1268 GTWTIE
+1268 GTWMIE
-1274 EENEKLPL
+1274 KEDEKLPL
-1282 GDYQAVIK
+1282 GDYQAVVK

-1304 TLTGQTFIELD
+1304 ALTGQTFIELD

-1364 KWIPEKEGTYTICVE
+1364 KWVPEKEGTYTIYVE
-1379 AKDENGNTTTES
+1379 AKDENGNTTTAS
-1391 VEEITINKKE
+1391 VKEITINKKE

-1409 PESGDHGSDSGE
+1409 PESGDHGSDNGE

-1576 VPKKQYKKY
+1576 VQKKQYKKY

>member
-1 MEEPMKK
+1 MKK
-8 EIKKGISMI
+8 EIKKGISMM
-17 LSLAMILTMSGG
+17 LSLAMIITMSGG
-29 YHGKKVKAATKTAV
+29 YHGKKVKAATNTAV
-43 KTQCTTYQG
+43 KTQCTTYEG

-63 TNPMKSYLAAQ
+63 TNPMKSYLVAE
-74 DDGSLMRVQY
+74 DDSSLMRVQY

-98 DYNLTDTKIVDEELP
+98 NYNLTDTKLVDEELP

-127 ITGQINKDEDNDL
+127 VTGQINKDEDNAL

-182 MIIRTCHKMYKSN
+182 MIIRTCHEMYN
-195 DGYNHQANVTI
+195 GHQANVTI

-213 EITDSYTSVADDNYG
+213 EITDSYTGVINSSYG
-228 YVSHSFNQFVKT
+228 YVSHSFNQFVKI
-240 EDGHIIAL
+240 EDGHIVAL

-258 IILKYQTDFTKGKFS
+258 AILKYKTDINSGTFFS
-273 PGYYTQCTKIPVLQ
+273 TSNGSLCTLIPVMT
-287 FEGSTG
+287 FEGESG
-293 NNTTGASA
+293 DNTTGASA

-339 NTSKVTTHYLTN
+339 STSDVKINYLTN
-351 YDEGEETTSTP
+351 YDEGEETTTTP

-410 VSNGKVVW
+410 ISNGKVVW

-423 GDINFYD
+423 GDINFYGI
-430 VNTTDLTDHNVTEI
+430 NTTNVTDHHVTEI
-444 HNGHQYVYDK
+444 HNGHDYSYDPK
-454 DLDTDDTITFRCKE
+454 SDTDDTITFRCTV
-468 CGDIKTEKK
+468 CGAEKIEKK
-477 ITLGMLY
+477 ITFDQIY
-484 WRNSEETD
+484 WRNSESVD
-492 GYYST
+492 GNYWVQGS
-497 RGNGWKQKTG
+497 GWKQKTG
-507 TTMTSSIKYTPT
+507 TTMASYIQYKTT
-519 SSDANTELE
+519 SSDSSIETNTELE
-528 VTSTDESVIYV
+528 VTSTDENVISVQ
-539 EKASGINVKLIA
+539 KSSGIDIKLIA
-551 KKAGTSTVTIKPKYN
+551 KKAGTSTVTIRPKYN
-566 QSSVKTYKVTVYDPL
+566 QTSVKTYKITVYDPL
-581 QIDKLEVAA
+581 KITKFEVAA

-620 ENGDQTEIQDYASK
+620 ENGDQTEIQDYSSK

-647 TIYVEVKDS
+647 TLYVKVKDS

-661 KKSLENITVVK
+661 KKSLENVTVVK
-672 KQTKIQDIHKT
+672 KQMKIQDIHKT
-683 YCYTIGAKDQKID
+683 YCYTIGAKDQKIN

-710 EAKITDPSGNLVSE
+710 EAKITNPSGNLVSE
-724 ADKTNTSYTYNV
+724 AAKTNTSYTYNV

-743 DQAKIQFTVKS
+743 DQSKIQFTVKS

-759 MTFNVNITL
+759 MIFNVNITL
-768 TDKISVAPKEGAEP
+768 TDKLSVAPKEGAEP

-801 NTAKAKFIAEDG
+801 NTTKAKFIAEDG

-827 IPTAGT
+827 ISTAGI

-840 TPDKDQYRSYTGSV
+840 IPDKDKYKSYTGSV

-963 LSIDPDT
+963 FSIDPDT
-970 IDSSPN
+970 IDNSLD

-1025 AIEDIEV
+1025 AIKDIEV

-1052 SGTEKINLTQLL
+1052 SDMEKINLTQLL

-1084 DDHEFSTANK
+1084 EYHEFSTANK
-1094 QHIYSYWVNQTG
+1094 QHTYSYWVNQTG
-1106 KIGDTA
+1106 KIGDIA

-1124 DITIVI
+1124 DITIAI

-1184 SLKFKD
+1184 SLKFKN

-1196 PGKTKIVYVF
+1196 PGKTKIAYIF
-1206 VPQNKKYKDYEGS
+1206 VLQNKKYKDYEGS

-1234 SLEPIKYDQHKT
+1234 SLKRIKYDQHKT
-1246 KRDIPL
+1246 KKDIPL

-1261 EKMQTVS
+1261 EKMQAVS

-1274 EENEKLPL
+1274 KEDDKLPL
-1282 GDYQAVIK
+1282 GDYQAVVK

-1304 TLTGQTFIELD
+1304 ALTGQTFIELD

-1321 AKVGDTI
+1321 AKVGDII

-1343 YIEDSEGKQKIIQD
+1343 YTEDSEKNQEIIQD

-1364 KWIPEKEGTYTICVE
+1364 KWVSEKEGTYTIYVE
-1379 AKDENGNTTTES
+1379 AKDENGNTATAN
-1391 VEEITINKKE
+1391 VEEIMINKKE

-1409 PESGDHGSDSGE
+1409 PESGDHGSDNGE

-1438 QTTTEQKP
+1438 QTTTERKP

-1466 NGIIYKVTK
+1466 KGIIYKVTK

-1485 ITSLDK
+1485 ITRLDK
-1491 KKSSIVIP
+1491 KKSSIIIP

-1511 VTIKKKA
+1511 VSIKKKA
-1518 LYKGTKLKKL
+1518 LYKGRKLKKL

-1576 VPKKQYKKY
+1576 VPKKQYKK
-1585 KKLFGKKSG
+1585 LFGKKSG
-1594 FKKPMKL
+1594 FKKPMRL